1 MEFDKSRV
9 YTVLNADELEV
20 GSTVIVADSLQGL
33 KDKVSKFAFDE
44 NYAIRIGS
52 ILSKIEIHRF
62 KTTGG
67 DTYSLAY
74 LISPPEKPEYK
85 PFSDIETA
93 FKIIAEHGARV
104 RDNFYPY
111 VLITGIKRDT
121 DKDGNY
127 EISLQIYGSWHSAR
141 AVFDGCI
148 FVDDYSPVGE
158 KIEDSDT
165 EEDGGNE

>member
-9 YTVLNADELEV
+9 YTAQNADELEV

-74 LISPPEKPEYK
+74 LISPPKKPEYI
-85 PFSDIETA
+85 PFSDTETA
-93 FKIIAEHGARV
+93 YKTITAHGGWV
-104 RDNFYPY
+104 KHNSYHY
-111 VLITGIKRDT
+111 VPITGIDIDT
-121 DKDGNY
+121 DDDGNY
-127 EISLQIYGSWHSAR
+127 GISLQISGSWYSAKTVVNGFLF
-141 AVFDGCI
+141 ADDGT
-148 FVDDYSPVGE
+148 PVGE
-158 KIEDSDT
+158 KVED
-165 EEDGGNE
+165 EEE